1 MKGTEKIIAHIRADG
16 DAEAK
21 KIIDAA
27 SKQAEEKRA
36 ESFKAALSEYEKLMQ
51 SGNAECEDILSGSR
65 RIAEMEAKKS
75 VLSVK
80 QEMIS
85 AAFDAAREEIVNM
98 PRDKYTQFL
107 ARMAAEAAASG
118 MEEIVLNA
126 RDKAEVGKSVCK
138 AANELLSAK
147 GTPGRLTVSED
158 TADISGGVIVRFGG
172 IETNCSIDALIRQ
185 RRSGLSTEVAAAL
198 FE

>member
-21 KIIDAA
+21 KILDAA
-27 SKQAEEKRA
+27 AKQAEEIRA
-36 ESFKAALSEYEKLMQ
+36 ASFKEALSEYERLMEA
-51 SGNAECEDILSGSR
+51 GNAECEDILSGSR

-126 RDKAEVGKSVCK
+126 RDKAEVGKAVCK
-138 AANELLSAK
+138 AVNELLSAK
-147 GTPGRLTVSED
+147 GTPGKLTVSED

>member
-36 ESFKAALSEYEKLMQ
+36 ESFKAA
-51 SGNAECEDILSGSR
+51 
-65 RIAEMEAKKS
+65 
-75 VLSVK
+75 
-80 QEMIS
+80 
-85 AAFDAAREEIVNM
+85 
-98 PRDKYTQFL
+98 
-107 ARMAAEAAASG
+107 ASG

-126 RDKAEVGKSVCK
+126 RDKAEVGKAVCK

-147 GTPGRLTVSED
+147 GTPGKLTVSED

-185 RRSGLSTEVAAAL
+185 RRSGLSTEVAASL

>member
-51 SGNAECEDILSGSR
+51 AGNAECEDILSGSR

-107 ARMAAEAAASG
+107 ARRAAEAAASG

-147 GTPGRLTVSED
+147 GTPGKLTVSED

-185 RRSGLSTEVAAAL
+185 RRSGLSTEVAAAM

>member
-51 SGNAECEDILSGSR
+51 AGNAECEDILSGSR

-147 GTPGRLTVSED
+147 GTPGKLTVSED
-158 TADISGGVIVRFGG
+158 TADISGGVIVRFDG

-185 RRSGLSTEVAAAL
+185 RRSGLSTEVAAAM

>member
-27 SKQAEEKRA
+27 SKQADEKRA

-51 SGNAECEDILSGSR
+51 AGNAECEDILSGSR

-126 RDKAEVGKSVCK
+126 RDKAEVGKAVCK

-147 GTPGRLTVSED
+147 GTPGKLTVSED

>member
-51 SGNAECEDILSGSR
+51 AGNAECEDILSGSR

-107 ARMAAEAAASG
+107 ARMAAEAAAGG

-126 RDKAEVGKSVCK
+126 RDKAEVGKAVCK

-147 GTPGRLTVSED
+147 GTPGKLTVSED

-185 RRSGLSTEVAAAL
+185 RRSGLSTEVAAAM

>member
-51 SGNAECEDILSGSR
+51 AGNAECEDILSGSR

-147 GTPGRLTVSED
+147 GTPGKLTVSED

-172 IETNCSIDALIRQ
+172 IETNCSINALIRQ

>member
-1 MKGTEKIIAHIRADG
+1 MTGVQTCALPIS
-16 DAEAK
+16 K

-51 SGNAECEDILSGSR
+51 AGNAECEDILSGSR

-147 GTPGRLTVSED
+147 GTPGKLTVSED

-185 RRSGLSTEVAAAL
+185 RRSGLSTEVAAAM

>member
-51 SGNAECEDILSGSR
+51 AGNAECEDILSGSR

-107 ARMAAEAAASG
+107 ARMAAEAAVSG

-126 RDKAEVGKSVCK
+126 RDKAEVGKAVCK

-147 GTPGRLTVSED
+147 GTPGKLTVSEE

-185 RRSGLSTEVAAAL
+185 RRSGLSTEVAVAM

>member
-21 KIIDAA
+21 KILDAA

-51 SGNAECEDILSGSR
+51 AGNAECEDILSGSR

-107 ARMAAEAAASG
+107 ARMAAEAATSG

-147 GTPGRLTVSED
+147 GTPGKLTVSED

>member
-51 SGNAECEDILSGSR
+51 AGNAECEDILSGSR

-98 PRDKYTQFL
+98 PRDKYTQVL

-147 GTPGRLTVSED
+147 GTPGKLTVSED

>member
-51 SGNAECEDILSGSR
+51 AGNAECEDILSGSR

>member
-51 SGNAECEDILSGSR
+51 AGNAECEDILSGSR

-85 AAFDAAREEIVNM
+85 AAFDTAREEIVNM

-107 ARMAAEAAASG
+107 ARMAAEAAVSG

-126 RDKAEVGKSVCK
+126 RDKAEVGKAVCK

-147 GTPGRLTVSED
+147 GTPGKLTVSEE

>member
-51 SGNAECEDILSGSR
+51 AGNAECEDILSGSR

-107 ARMAAEAAASG
+107 ARMAAEAAVSG

-126 RDKAEVGKSVCK
+126 RDKAEVGKAVCK

-147 GTPGRLTVSED
+147 GTPGKLTVSED

>member
-51 SGNAECEDILSGSR
+51 AGNAECEDILSGRR

-126 RDKAEVGKSVCK
+126 RDKAEVGKAVCK

-147 GTPGRLTVSED
+147 GTPGKLTVSED

>member
-21 KIIDAA
+21 KILDAA
-27 SKQAEEKRA
+27 AKQAEEKRA

-51 SGNAECEDILSGSR
+51 AGNAECEDILSGSR

-107 ARMAAEAAASG
+107 ARMAAEAATSG

-147 GTPGRLTVSED
+147 GTPGKLTVSED

>member
-51 SGNAECEDILSGSR
+51 AGNAECEDILSGSR

-107 ARMAAEAAASG
+107 ARMATEAAASG

-147 GTPGRLTVSED
+147 GTPGKLTVSED

-185 RRSGLSTEVAAAL
+185 RRSGLSTEVAAAM

>member
-21 KIIDAA
+21 KILDAA

-51 SGNAECEDILSGSR
+51 AGNAECEDILSGSR

-147 GTPGRLTVSED
+147 GTPGKLTVSED

-185 RRSGLSTEVAAAL
+185 RRSGLSTEVAAAM

>member
-21 KIIDAA
+21 RIIDAA
-27 SKQAEEKRA
+27 SKQAEEIRA
-36 ESFKAALSEYEKLMQ
+36 ESFKASLSEYEKLMQ
-51 SGNAECEDILSGSR
+51 AGNAECEDILSGSR

-147 GTPGRLTVSED
+147 GTPGKLTVSED

-185 RRSGLSTEVAAAL
+185 RRSGLSTEVAAAM

>member
-51 SGNAECEDILSGSR
+51 AGNAECEDILSGSR

-107 ARMAAEAAASG
+107 ARMAAEAAVSG

-126 RDKAEVGKSVCK
+126 RDKAE
-138 AANELLSAK
+138 NELLSAK
-147 GTPGRLTVSED
+147 GTPGKLTVSED

>member
-16 DAEAK
+16 DAETK

-51 SGNAECEDILSGSR
+51 AGNAECEDILSGSR

-147 GTPGRLTVSED
+147 GTPGKLTVSED

>member
-51 SGNAECEDILSGSR
+51 AGNAECEDILSGSR

-147 GTPGRLTVSED
+147 GTPGKLTVSED

-172 IETNCSIDALIRQ
+172 VETNCSIDALIRQ
-185 RRSGLSTEVAAAL
+185 RRSGLSTEVAAAM

>member
-27 SKQAEEKRA
+27 SKQAEEKRG

-51 SGNAECEDILSGSR
+51 AGNAECEDILSGSR

-147 GTPGRLTVSED
+147 GTPGKLTVSED

>member
-51 SGNAECEDILSGSR
+51 AGNAECEDILSGSR
-65 RIAEMEAKKS
+65 RIAEMGAKKS

-126 RDKAEVGKSVCK
+126 RDKAEVGKAVCK

-147 GTPGRLTVSED
+147 GTPGKLTVSED

>member
-51 SGNAECEDILSGSR
+51 AGNAECEDILSGSR
-65 RIAEMEAKKS
+65 PIAEMEAKKS

-147 GTPGRLTVSED
+147 GTPGKLTVSED

-185 RRSGLSTEVAAAL
+185 RRSGLSTEVAAAM

>member
-51 SGNAECEDILSGSR
+51 AGNAECEDILSGSR
-65 RIAEMEAKKS
+65 RLAEAKKS

-147 GTPGRLTVSED
+147 GTPGKLTVSED

-185 RRSGLSTEVAAAL
+185 RRSGLSTEVAAAM

>member
-51 SGNAECEDILSGSR
+51 AGNAECEDILSGSR

-107 ARMAAEAAASG
+107 ARMAAEAATSG

-126 RDKAEVGKSVCK
+126 RDKAEVGRSVCK

-147 GTPGRLTVSED
+147 GTPGKLTVSED

>member
-21 KIIDAA
+21 KILDAA
-27 SKQAEEKRA
+27 AKQAEEIRA
-36 ESFKAALSEYEKLMQ
+36 ASFKAALSEYEKLMQ
-51 SGNAECEDILSGSR
+51 AGNAECEDILSGSR

-107 ARMAAEAAASG
+107 ARMAAEAAAGG

-126 RDKAEVGKSVCK
+126 RDKAEVGKAVCK

-147 GTPGRLTVSED
+147 GTPGKLTVSED

>member
-51 SGNAECEDILSGSR
+51 AGNAECEDILSGSR
-65 RIAEMEAKKS
+65 RTAEMEAKKS

-147 GTPGRLTVSED
+147 GTPGKLTVSED

-185 RRSGLSTEVAAAL
+185 RRSGLSTEVAAAM

>member
-51 SGNAECEDILSGSR
+51 AGNAECEDILSGSR

-85 AAFDAAREEIVNM
+85 AAFDAAREEIVNI

-147 GTPGRLTVSED
+147 GTPGKLTVSED

-185 RRSGLSTEVAAAL
+185 RRSGLSTEVAAAM

>member
-16 DAEAK
+16 DAEVK

-51 SGNAECEDILSGSR
+51 AGNAECEDILSGSR

-107 ARMAAEAAASG
+107 ARMAAEAATSG

-126 RDKAEVGKSVCK
+126 RDKAEVGKAVCK

-147 GTPGRLTVSED
+147 GTPGKLTVSED

>member
-51 SGNAECEDILSGSR
+51 AGKAECEDILSGSR

-107 ARMAAEAAASG
+107 ARMAAEAAVSG

-126 RDKAEVGKSVCK
+126 RDKAEVGKAVCK

-147 GTPGRLTVSED
+147 GTPGKLTVSED

>member
-51 SGNAECEDILSGSR
+51 AGNAECEDILS

-107 ARMAAEAAASG
+107 ARMAAEAAVSG

-126 RDKAEVGKSVCK
+126 RDKAEVGKAVCK

-147 GTPGRLTVSED
+147 GTPGKLTVSEE

>member
-27 SKQAEEKRA
+27 SKQAEEKRV

-51 SGNAECEDILSGSR
+51 AGNAECEDILSGSR

-147 GTPGRLTVSED
+147 GTPGKLTVSED

-185 RRSGLSTEVAAAL
+185 RRSGLSTEVAAM

>member
-21 KIIDAA
+21 KILDAA
-27 SKQAEEKRA
+27 AKQAEEIRA
-36 ESFKAALSEYEKLMQ
+36 ASFKEALSEYERLMQ
-51 SGNAECEDILSGSR
+51 TGNAECEDILSGSR

-85 AAFDAAREEIVNM
+85 AAFDAAREEMVNM

-147 GTPGRLTVSED
+147 GTPGKLTVSED

>member
-27 SKQAEEKRA
+27 SKQSEEKRA

-51 SGNAECEDILSGSR
+51 AGNAECEDILSGSR

-147 GTPGRLTVSED
+147 GTPGKLTVSED

>member
-51 SGNAECEDILSGSR
+51 AGNAECKDILSGSR

-147 GTPGRLTVSED
+147 GTPGKLTVSED

-185 RRSGLSTEVAAAL
+185 RRSGLSTEVAAAM

>member
-51 SGNAECEDILSGSR
+51 AGNAECEDILSGSR

-147 GTPGRLTVSED
+147 GTPGKLTVSED

-172 IETNCSIDALIRQ
+172 IETNCSIDALIHQ

>member
-16 DAEAK
+16 DVEAK

-51 SGNAECEDILSGSR
+51 AGNAECEDILSGSR

-107 ARMAAEAAASG
+107 ARMAAEAAVSG

-126 RDKAEVGKSVCK
+126 RDKAEVGKAVCK

-147 GTPGRLTVSED
+147 GTPGKLTVSEE